1 MAAGRSVEVSG
12 GYKLGGISDLLS
24 NTTCNAESKDHA
36 KELDNLFS
44 GESSAIAFTE
54 PAIVIT
60 KKRKDKIRPPL
71 PRSST
76 KIEESVGTSTEK
88 VSSKRKRVG
97 LEVVSSNEPTRKI
110 QRMNRK
116 KYKTSDDAES
126 KESTVDEAEK
136 LSRTIFVGNISID
149 ATKKELK
156 SIFSK
161 YGNVESIR
169 FRSVPVAGPKHS
181 KKVAILK
188 KEFHPERNT
197 MNAYIVYE
205 EKSETEKAL
214 AAKGTEFKG
223 MHLRVD
229 LAAKKAINNKQ
240 SVFIGNLPFNVNEE
254 DVRKHFSQ
262 CGDVDDVRVIRDKKT
277 GAGKGFGYVT
287 FKERESVTFA
297 VKLQNSDLAGR
308 KIRVFRSV
316 EKDKADRPFN
326 KKKDRQFRM
335 KDVSLKGNSGQ
346 ATKNNKNFSIE
357 KKKSGSKFQSSQK
370 NKSRNSTKSNFKR
383 KLSVMKNKHRLQGSK
398 KK

>member
-1 MAAGRSVEVSG
+1 MAAGKQVEVSG

-24 NTTCNAESKDHA
+24 NTTCDAESKDHA

-44 GESSAIAFTE
+44 GESSAVTFTE
-54 PAIVIT
+54 PAIVIAT
-60 KKRKDKIRPPL
+60 KRKDKIRPPL
-71 PRSST
+71 SSST

-88 VSSKRKRVG
+88 ASSKRKRVG

-116 KYKTSDDAES
+116 KYKTSDNAES
-126 KESTVDEAEK
+126 RESTVDEAER
-136 LSRTIFVGNISID
+136 LSRTIFVGNVSID

-161 YGNVESIR
+161 YGKVESVR

-229 LAAKKAINNKQ
+229 LAAKRAIDNKQ

-254 DVRKHFSQ
+254 DIRKHFSQ

-335 KDVSLKGNSGQ
+335 KDVSLKGDSGQ
-346 ATKNNKNFSIE
+346 ATKNNKKFSIE
-357 KKKSGSKFQSSQK
+357 KKKGGSKFQSSQRSK
-370 NKSRNSTKSNFKR
+370 NRNSTKSNFKS
-383 KLSVMKNKHRLQGSK
+383 KLSVKKNTHKFQGSK